1 MGSWHGSLQGGASS
15 LFDLPGAFLC
25 MCSQG
30 GLLNI
35 REREICGLFICYSVP
50 SAPTVI
56 FILDYLFTEVKFQLL
71 GLRFIYLLLQLES
84 PIGAKLSRAFLTIL
98 TI

>member
-1 MGSWHGSLQGGASS
+1 
-15 LFDLPGAFLC
+15 

-71 GLRFIYLLLQLES
+71 GLKFIYLLLQLES